1 MTLPREVWAQI
12 FIELDKKT
20 LKSCLEVSKV
30 FREIIYSN
38 TSLMRNLPL
47 CFLNDSW
54 IVKLP
59 FVRKYGHCVR
69 EVKFDDCGFSSIS
82 EVTYILKA
90 TPNVEKLIFF
100 NCYLKSENEN
110 EGESTLNVEPLREL
124 NGEDEDNEQ
133 SVQDFIG
140 NHDVLVPAI
149 IDQPQN
155 SVQPQV
161 EPGTSQIVDEGS
173 TERAIDVP
181 ILSHEPESEFD
192 DIPLKLNRLVSLQVD
207 SSSIAEFLI
216 RDLKNCTKLVY
227 LKMTFFYQQPNFMFT
242 DFICSQTCLT
252 ELYLVGWSDMVFKSI
267 FNEDINHR
275 INFRLKKFMLECEMN
290 YHSNFSTFLQLQS
303 DSLEEFDLCGY
314 NINFHYYR
322 VIFNHFHKLK
332 KITLPIDWF
341 LTDERRNDIRNC
353 RIESLRELNLVGS
366 NDDITIF
373 KTVMSIFPNIK
384 ILKAENLMYF
394 SLHNFIENY
403 ENIRHLKIENFRVEV
418 LAFVKLKSLKILE
431 VNYLY
436 PMALSFFWENL
447 AENNP
452 NIEQIIIRDIGH
464 FKLTES
470 IQTEI
475 SIILN
480 SLRLFS
486 DLKYCEIISNP
497 QEPLVNGDE
506 DNNDNRNHANEL
518 PFFKIIVENNAS
530 KQRTIKV
537 SQYFAVHCPTDL
549 IILRDTFK
557 DCDVILI

>member
-1 MTLPREVWAQI
+1 MSLPREVWARI

-20 LKSCLEVSKV
+20 LKSCLEVSKF

-38 TSLMRNLPL
+38 TNLMRKLPL

-59 FVRKYGHCVR
+59 FVCKYGHYVR
-69 EVKFDDCGFSSIS
+69 EIKFDDCGFSSIR
-82 EVTYILKA
+82 EVRYILKS

-100 NCYLKSENEN
+100 NCYMRGENEN
-110 EGESTLNVEPLREL
+110 EGESTINVEPLREL
-124 NGEDEDNEQ
+124 NGDGEEIEH
-133 SVQDFIG
+133 SMQDDIV
-140 NHDVLVPAI
+140 NHAVPLVPAI
-149 IDQPQN
+149 IEE
-155 SVQPQV
+155 PQV

-173 TERAIDVP
+173 AERAIDVP
-181 ILSHEPESEFD
+181 NISQVQDSEMD
-192 DIPLKLNRLVSLQVD
+192 DIPLTLDRLVSLQVD
-207 SSSIAEFLI
+207 SSSIAECLI
-216 RDLKNCTKLVY
+216 SDLRNCTKLVY
-227 LKMTFFYQQPNFMFT
+227 LKMTFFYQQPNFKFT
-242 DFICSQTCLT
+242 DFICSQTVLT

-267 FNEDINHR
+267 FNIDINHR
-275 INFRLKKFMLECEMN
+275 IKFRLKKFMLECEMN
-290 YHSNFSTFLQLQS
+290 YHSNFSTFLQQQS

-341 LTDERRNDIRNC
+341 LTDERRNDIKNC
-353 RIESLRELNLVGS
+353 RIESLKELNLVGS

-373 KTVMSIFPNIK
+373 KTVMSIFPNIE

-394 SLHNFIENY
+394 SLHNFIERYDNL
-403 ENIRHLKIENFRVEV
+403 RHLKIENFRVEV
-418 LAFVKLKSLKILE
+418 LTFVKLKSLKILE

-452 NIEQIIIRDIGH
+452 NIEEIIIRDIGH

-470 IQTEI
+470 IKTEI
-475 SIILN
+475 SIIVN

-486 DLKYCEIISNP
+486 LLKNCEIISSP
-497 QEPLVNGDE
+497 QEPLVNGDG
-506 DNNDNRNHANEL
+506 DNHDHRNRAFEH
-518 PFFKIIVENNAS
+518 PFFKIIVENNPS
-530 KQRTIKV
+530 KKRTLKV
-537 SQYFAVHCPTDL
+537 SQYFAVHCSVDL
-549 IILRDTFK
+549 ITLRDTFK
-557 DCDVILI
+557 DCDMILI

>member
-1 MTLPREVWAQI
+1 MSLPREVWAHI

-38 TSLMRNLPL
+38 TTLMRNLPL

-59 FVRKYGHCVR
+59 FVRKYGHYVR
-69 EVKFDDCGFSSIS
+69 EIKFDDCGFSSIR
-82 EVTYILKA
+82 EVKYILKA

-100 NCYLKSENEN
+100 NCYMSGESEN
-110 EGESTLNVEPLREL
+110 EGESTRNVDHLREI
-124 NGEDEDNEQ
+124 NEDDDENEQ
-133 SVQDFIG
+133 LLP
-140 NHDVLVPAI
+140 DVLVNHVVIVPPI
-149 IDQPQN
+149 IEEPQN
-155 SVQPQV
+155 LVQPQA
-161 EPGTSQIVDEGS
+161 EPGTSQNVALSE
-173 TERAIDVP
+173 ERAIDVP
-181 ILSHEPESEFD
+181 NVSHMQESDLD
-192 DIPLKLNRLVSLQVD
+192 DIPLKLDRLVSLQVD
-207 SSSIAEFLI
+207 SSSIAECLI
-216 RDLKNCTKLVY
+216 RDLRNCTKLVY
-227 LKMTFFYQQPNFMFT
+227 LKMTFFYQQPNFQFT

-267 FNEDINHR
+267 FDVDINHK
-275 INFRLKKFMLECEMN
+275 IKFRLKKFMLECEMN

-341 LTDERRNDIRNC
+341 LTDERRNDIKNC
-353 RIESLRELNLVGS
+353 RIESLKELNLVGS

-373 KTVMSIFPNIK
+373 KTVMNIFPNIE

-394 SLHNFIENY
+394 TLHNFIERY
-403 ENIRHLKIENFRVEV
+403 ENLRHLKIENFRVEV
-418 LAFVKLKSLKILE
+418 LTFVKLKSLKVLE

-452 NIEQIIIRDIGH
+452 SIEQIIIRDIGH

-475 SIILN
+475 SIIVNTLTRFPN
-480 SLRLFS
+480 
-486 DLKYCEIISNP
+486 LKIVEIISNP

-506 DNNDNRNHANEL
+506 DNHDHMNRALEH
-518 PFFKIIVENNAS
+518 PFFKIIVENIPS
-530 KQRTIKV
+530 KKRLLKV
-537 SQYFAVHCPTDL
+537 SQYFAVHCPVDL
-549 IILRDTFK
+549 MTLRDTFK
-557 DCDVILI
+557 DCDMILI

>member
-1 MTLPREVWAQI
+1 MSLPREVWAHI

-38 TSLMRNLPL
+38 TNLMRNLPL

-59 FVRKYGHCVR
+59 FVRKYGHYVR
-69 EVKFDDCGFSSIS
+69 EIKFDDCGFSSIR
-82 EVTYILKA
+82 EVKYILKA
-90 TPNVEKLIFF
+90 TPNVEKLKFF
-100 NCYLKSENEN
+100 NCYMSGESEN
-110 EGESTLNVEPLREL
+110 EGESTRNVDYLRDI
-124 NGEDEDNEQ
+124 NEDDDENEQ
-133 SVQDFIG
+133 PLP
-140 NHDVLVPAI
+140 DVLVNHVVIVPPI
-149 IDQPQN
+149 IEEPQN
-155 SVQPQV
+155 LVQPHV
-161 EPGTSQIVDEGS
+161 EPGTSQIVAERS
-173 TERAIDVP
+173 EERAIDVP
-181 ILSHEPESEFD
+181 NVSHVQESDLD
-192 DIPLKLNRLVSLQVD
+192 DIPLKLDRLVSLQVE
-207 SSSIAEFLI
+207 SSSIAECLI
-216 RDLKNCTKLVY
+216 RDLRNCTKLVY
-227 LKMTFFYQQPNFMFT
+227 LKMTFFYQEPNFQFT

-267 FNEDINHR
+267 FDVDINHR
-275 INFRLKKFMLECEMN
+275 IKFRLKKFMLECEMN

-341 LTDERRNDIRNC
+341 LTDERRNDIKNC
-353 RIESLRELNLVGS
+353 RIESLKELNLVGS

-373 KTVMSIFPNIK
+373 KTVMNIFPNIE

-394 SLHNFIENY
+394 TLHNFIERY
-403 ENIRHLKIENFRVEV
+403 ENLRHLKIDNFRVEV
-418 LAFVKLKSLKILE
+418 LTFVKLKSLKILE

-452 NIEQIIIRDIGH
+452 SIEQIIIRDIGH

-475 SIILN
+475 SIIVN
-480 SLRLFS
+480 TLRLFPN
-486 DLKYCEIISNP
+486 LKICEIISNP

-506 DNNDNRNHANEL
+506 DNHDHMNRAFGH
-518 PFFKIIVENNAS
+518 PFFKIIVENIPS
-530 KQRTIKV
+530 KKRLLKV
-537 SQYFAVHCPTDL
+537 SQYFAVHCPVDL
-549 IILRDTFK
+549 MTLRDTFK
-557 DCDVILI
+557 YCDLILI